1 MTFLS
6 VLGGEHRRIARVLKA
21 LDLIGDRLETSAD
34 TDPHDL
40 FRVMTFLRGFAD
52 GYHHER
58 EEQVLLKTLVTLGY
72 AADSGV
78 LAFIRQQHREERSL
92 LTRLEM
98 TATSPG
104 PWSPETKK
112 TIVEAIRILTRFER
126 DHMTRENEGLFPD
139 AQALFDEFGDGELN
153 RRLERYER
161 ERASAWGVT
170 WLEKLGDDIA
180 AKFET

>member
-1 MTFLS
+1 MTFLAI
-6 VLGGEHRRIARVLKA
+6 LGSEHRRISRVLKA
-21 LDLIGDRLETSAD
+21 LDRIGDRLESNAD

-40 FRVMTFLRGFAD
+40 FRAMTFLRGFAD

-58 EEQVLLKTLVTLGY
+58 EEQVLLKSLVTLGY

-78 LAFIRQQHREERSL
+78 LAFIRHQHREERSL
-92 LTRLEM
+92 LTHLEM
-98 TATSPG
+98 IATAPA
-104 PWSPETKK
+104 PWSAETKRL
-112 TIVEAIRILTRFER
+112 IVEAIRELTRFER

-139 AQALFDEFGDGELN
+139 AQKMFEEFGETELN

-180 AKFET
+180 AAFET